1 MPTVGSRV
9 ERGAQIGGKGLIAF
23 RGRVRTITTE
33 VSTGW
38 ESLTIS
44 QFESEEGVDDPIVLF
59 TAKLNKIAEKNILK
73 TSTVPRKMINPGLM
87 IIIVKTNRKKEK
99 KLAKI

>member
-1 MPTVGSRV
+1 MYYLNNFGQSLKFRGGAGPTVGSRV

-38 ESLTIS
+38 ASLE
-44 QFESEEGVDDPIVLF
+44 Q
-59 TAKLNKIAEKNILK
+59 TAD
-73 TSTVPRKMINPGLM
+73 
-87 IIIVKTNRKKEK
+87 
-99 KLAKI
+99 